1 MYLRLKL
8 RKINDLHTRPRH
20 INLGGC
26 SGSFYS
32 HGTETYSTPHL
43 NRELKLHAD
52 SAQLIW

>member
-43 NRELKLHAD
+43 NRELKLLAD